1 MDPSHDASLIMR
13 DQVLAALMEEGIF
26 LSPEAFD
33 FVLGQSD
40 PLGFVRKAVEVM
52 PQMPL
57 VITIQDIRDAY
68 CTSSTRSS
76 CPPPPAPPPVKR
88 GEVKVLKDITGNST
102 CEGNIIDFARYFNDR
117 FQSIK
122 RILVRRRELVGCVS
136 ITKAM
141 QLEREVRCIGIVNE
155 VRTTKNGHKM
165 IEIEDEDGKGLV
177 LITKESPLID
187 EQVIQDE
194 VIGVVGKVAKKGG
207 MIVANEIVRP
217 DVPITG
223 SMAPSDSSAQIAF
236 LSDIH
241 VGSITFLREKWE
253 HMIKWTKAQAKKEG
267 LGYVLVPGDC
277 VDGIG
282 IFPDQEEELE
292 IEDIFEQY
300 RSLAEL
306 LKELPD
312 HIQIIVQP
320 GNHDAVRLAE
330 PQPAFSDEIARLF
343 DSSVL
348 LVGNP
353 CYLEIEGRVILSY
366 HGKSMDD
373 LVNAIQGLTY
383 NHPLEAMREMLR
395 RRHLAPIYGGKT
407 AIAPEK
413 KDHLVIDQ
421 VPDIFVTGHVH
432 SAGISDYR
440 GVRLINAS
448 TWQDQT
454 SFQRMHN
461 FVPDPAKV
469 PMVHLGTGKCSIKD
483 FS

>member
-1 MDPSHDASLIMR
+1 
-13 DQVLAALMEEGIF
+13 
-26 LSPEAFD
+26 
-33 FVLGQSD
+33 
-40 PLGFVRKAVEVM
+40 
-52 PQMPL
+52 
-57 VITIQDIRDAY
+57 
-68 CTSSTRSS
+68 
-76 CPPPPAPPPVKR
+76 
-88 GEVKVLKDITGNST
+88 
-102 CEGNIIDFARYFNDR
+102 
-117 FQSIK
+117 
-122 RILVRRRELVGCVS
+122 
-136 ITKAM
+136 
-141 QLEREVRCIGIVNE
+141 
-155 VRTTKNGHKM
+155 
-165 IEIEDEDGKGLV
+165 
-177 LITKESPLID
+177 
-187 EQVIQDE
+187 
-194 VIGVVGKVAKKGG
+194 VVGKVAKKGG
-207 MIVANEIVRP
+207 MIVANEIIRP